1 MESPFSRLITIYKSQ
16 ELLDIAFKKAS
27 NLNLK
32 LGANTTDLN
41 KARKRE
47 RARIKVVTDVLTNKI
62 TQMVQTFPTFDQ
74 LHPFYYDL
82 INTIS
87 DINQI
92 KEVLASLS
100 GTIKVLKRLYIE
112 YFERMHR
119 TNNPKVVGE
128 ERKAFYG
135 RVSSIIKRL
144 DDKLNFLITQRVAF
158 KKLPSISTKYFTIV
172 VAGYPN
178 VGKSSLVRAI
188 SSAKPE
194 VADYP
199 FTTRRLIV
207 GHRILS
213 THDPEFNKPG
223 KIQIMDTPGLL
234 DRPISERNRIEL
246 QAIVALKHLANVI
259 VFMIDPSETCGYLAQ
274 NQIHLLHEIR
284 SNFAGVP
291 ILINLNKVDL
301 SAPDQIQWIKTEI
314 EATFPAEQFEIIET
328 VAIQSEGV
336 ERILDAGMK
345 YFEEFNKR
353 IPDF

>member
-1 MESPFSRLITIYKSQ
+1 MQSPFSRLITIYKSQ

-27 NLNLK
+27 NINLK
-32 LGANTTDLN
+32 LGANATDLN

-47 RARIKVVTDVLTNKI
+47 RARIKVVTDVLTSKI

-82 INTIS
+82 INTIA
-87 DINQI
+87 DVNQI

-112 YFERMHR
+112 YFERMHK
-119 TNNPKVVGE
+119 TNNPKIVGE

-144 DDKLNFLITQRVAF
+144 DAKLTFLITQRIAF
-158 KKLPSISTKYFTIV
+158 KKLPSISTKYFTMV
-172 VAGYPN
+172 VCGYPN

-213 THDPEFNKPG
+213 THDPESGRQG

-234 DRPISERNRIEL
+234 DRPLSERNRIEL

-259 VFMIDPSETCGYLAQ
+259 VFIIDPSETCGYLAQ
-274 NQIHLLHEIR
+274 HQIHLLHEIR

-291 ILINLNKVDL
+291 IIINLNKVDL
-301 SAPDQIQWIKTEI
+301 AQPDQIQWVKNEI
-314 EATFPAEQFEIIET
+314 EATFPDEKFEIVET
-328 VAIQSEGV
+328 IATQSEGV

-345 YFEEFNKR
+345 YLEEFNKKSSN
-353 IPDF
+353 F